1 MTSSRPYLIRAIY
14 EWLVDNKLTPYMM
27 VDAMNRDV
35 NVPEQYIE
43 DGKIILNV
51 APIAVRELLMT
62 NSVVSFEARFSG
74 ITHYISF
81 PTQAVKAVYSFENG
95 RGMVF
100 DDEDDGGNPDSGPG
114 SDKLP
119 SSTPPKPKGRP
130 SLKVVK

>member
-35 NVPEQYIE
+35 EVPEKYIE

-51 APIAVRELLMT
+51 APMAVRELSMT
-62 NSVVSFEARFSG
+62 NTSIDFEARFSG

-81 PTQAVKAVYSFENG
+81 PTQAVMAVYAFENG

-100 DDEDDGGNPDSGPG
+100 SDEDDDGDQAPEPSPG
-114 SDKLP
+114 SP
-119 SSTPPKPKGRP
+119 PPKSKGRP
-130 SLKVVK
+130 KLKVVK